1 MNVERVG
8 AELGQAVRASAN
20 TISRQ
25 VGFTYTGCDHGL
37 CPQTL
42 AQLQREASEC
52 HRSGQP
58 FRVSHD
64 HCKDTIYGNALA
76 NMAFRFW
83 HDMIHVEYGLDVT
96 LEDELRAG
104 RHHVEVIKQ
113 LGYSQDHQTL
123 MWIDTCGQSLYNFLV
138 GEFPAKQMEFT
149 KRIVALATL
158 QHATSLEHAV
168 RMVAHQDIAERGLS

>member
-1 MNVERVG
+1 MNIERVG

-42 AQLQREASEC
+42 AQLQREASDC

-58 FRVSHD
+58 FRVSRD
-64 HCKDTIYGNALA
+64 QCENTIYGSVTA

-83 HDMIHVEYGLDVT
+83 HDMIHVRNSLDVT

-104 RHHVEVIKQ
+104 RMHVDDIKR
-113 LGYSQDHQTL
+113 LGYSQDHQDL
-123 MWIDTCGQSLYNFLV
+123 MWIDTCGQSLFNYIV
-138 GEFPAKQMEFT
+138 GRFPKFQMAFAESVLT
-149 KRIVALATL
+149 LRKAHGLEKAVHILATNKGD
-158 QHATSLEHAV
+158 S
-168 RMVAHQDIAERGLS
+168 R